1 MRTIKFRGQRTDTKE
16 WVYGYYYKG
25 HRDDVKN
32 IPLSKHRLFDCIITK
47 EGKIFDV
54 LFKTIGQFTGL
65 KDKNGKEIYEGDIIK
80 VYFLNSGDRSPR
92 SQNIEVK
99 YNSDCAKFEPEFYFE
114 KYRRTNDICSVG
126 INASGY
132 LLGSLTAIEVIGN
145 IYENKEL
152 LEVY

>member
-54 LFKTIGQFTGL
+54 LSKTIGQFIGL
-65 KDKNGKEIYEGDIIK
+65 KDKNEKEIYEGDIVKTIK
-80 VYFLNSGDRSPR
+80 VKVSTSYFTPATIIWRDGCFGYDT
-92 SQNIEVK
+92 I
-99 YNSDCAKFEPEFYFE
+99 YGFYSFPMY
-114 KYRRTNDICSVG
+114 KDT
-126 INASGY
+126 
-132 LLGSLTAIEVIGN
+132 EVIGN

-152 LEVY
+152 LEE